1 MTFDRFLGPGEK
13 VVFSIRRHPFA
24 FLSSILILS
33 VMGLLPP
40 ALIVLGTTIFSWNLS
55 PSTEDWIA
63 VGAGTFYLFFLILAL
78 VFWMDYYYDLYIVTD
93 RHVLDI
99 DQTSLLSQR
108 ISHISLVR
116 VQDVTTRV
124 KGFWQNLLD
133 FGPITVQTAGHEED
147 ILLEDVPHPQ
157 DVAARIMKLHDELIA
172 KQQRQGEAGSGE
184 GVHPPNQ

>member
-1 MTFDRFLGPGEK
+1 MTFDRFLAPGEK

-24 FLSSILILS
+24 FISSILILS
-33 VMGLLPP
+33 VMALLPP
-40 ALIVLGTTIFSWNLS
+40 ILIGLSVSVFSVNLS
-55 PSTEDWIA
+55 PGMEDWIA
-63 VGAGTFYLFFLILAL
+63 VGAGTYYLFSLVLAI
-78 VFWMDYYYDLYIVTD
+78 VFWMDYYYDLYVVTD
-93 RHVLDI
+93 KHILDI

-108 ISHISLVR
+108 IAHISMVR

-147 ILLEDVPHPQ
+147 ISLEDVPRPQ
-157 DVAARIMKLHDELIA
+157 EVAARIMKLHDELIA
-172 KQQRQGEAGSGE
+172 KQERQQEAGSGE